1 MVHQAKRNIR
11 SSQISNT
18 TYRPKS
24 TVNKVMLYLYILVD
38 PDKKDRCKVG
48 ITRNVYE
55 RIKAYRTAAPNC
67 KFANVYNI
75 PASYHE
81 RRILDLLRDIAIVQ
95 SEYVHL
101 DHEMVAKV
109 VEGYLKDNNL

>member
-18 TYRPKS
+18 THRPKS
-24 TVNKVMLYLYILVD
+24 TVNKVMLYLYIMVD

-48 ITRNVYE
+48 ITKNVFS
-55 RIKAYRTAAPNC
+55 RLTSYRTANPDCAFF
-67 KFANVYNI
+67 KVYNI
-75 PASYHE
+75 PAAHHE
-81 RRILDLLRDIAIVQ
+81 KRILDLLKDVGTVR

-101 DHEMVAKV
+101 NPEFVAKV
-109 VEGYLKDNNL
+109 IEGYLKDCDL